1 MGVTDRIPRKKPAKA
16 AAAAKPAA
24 DPDQQTMTQLARDS
38 KNMSKENKAMISR
51 AAAAT
56 IPAVVK
62 NVAAAAVK
70 VSGMHEW

>member
-1 MGVTDRIPRKKPAKA
+1 MGVTDRIPRKKPATV
-16 AAAAKPAA
+16 KPAA
-24 DPDQQTMTQLARDS
+24 DPDQQTMTQMARDS
-38 KNMSKENKAMISR
+38 KKMSKANKAMISR

-62 NVAAAAVK
+62 KVAAAAVK